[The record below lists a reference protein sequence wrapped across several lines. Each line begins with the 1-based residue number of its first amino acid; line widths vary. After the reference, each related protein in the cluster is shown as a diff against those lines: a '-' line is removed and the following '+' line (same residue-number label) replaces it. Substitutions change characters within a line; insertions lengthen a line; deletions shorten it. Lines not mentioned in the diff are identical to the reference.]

1 MFEMTESIDTFVLCL
16 TFLLCYAIAD
26 LKQEREESRRE
37 REAASNAAYIILA
50 RIAVARC
57 KLYLSYRAII
67 KSFHVG
73 SLFELDVVLSS
84 GCAWAWLGGSSS
96 SQILRETVFV
106 HEGPAIPTP
115 EETPSVEI

>member
-1 MFEMTESIDTFVLCL
+1 MFVLYLRFLQCHAIAELKQDMTFLLAYAIEMTGLIDMFEMTESIDMFVLCL
-16 TFLLCYAIAD
+16 MFLLCYAIAD

-67 KSFHVG
+67 
-73 SLFELDVVLSS
+73 
-84 GCAWAWLGGSSS
+84 
-96 SQILRETVFV
+96 
-106 HEGPAIPTP
+106 
-115 EETPSVEI
+115 